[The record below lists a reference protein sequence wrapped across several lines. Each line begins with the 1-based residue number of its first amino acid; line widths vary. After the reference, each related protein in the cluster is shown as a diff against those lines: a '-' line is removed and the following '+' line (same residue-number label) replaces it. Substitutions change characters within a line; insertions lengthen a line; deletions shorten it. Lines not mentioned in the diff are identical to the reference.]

1 MNSLHVI
8 FGTGP
13 AGSTLAEE
21 LLAQGQQ
28 VRCIN
33 RSGKANLP
41 AAVEL
46 VAGDLLNHGQVR
58 ELCQGAKVIYHCANV
73 HYAEQ
78 TKIMPEFQQAI
89 MQAAAAT
96 SARLV
101 VLDTLYVYG
110 SSQGR
115 PMTETTPFAPHTRKG
130 RMRAELVETYLAA
143 HQAGTL
149 EVTLGRAADFFGP
162 RVLNSTLGD
171 RVFPQLLQH
180 KSAQL
185 LGNID
190 LPHSF
195 SYIGDVAR
203 GLAVLGQHQAAL
215 GQAWHLPVMP
225 PLTQRAMLQT
235 IGNLLGYPVRS
246 IALPKMAIRAFGL
259 MDSFMREFVEMFY
272 QYTEPQI
279 VDAQA
284 IEREL
289 GLAATPL
296 NQALQATINWYRG
309 QANQQKAAA

>member
-1 MNSLHVI
+1 MSSLQVI

-21 LLAQGQQ
+21 LISQGQR

-33 RSGKANLP
+33 RSGKADLP
-41 AAVEL
+41 AAVEV
-46 VAGDLLNHGQVR
+46 VAGDLLNQGQVN
-58 ELCQGAKVIYHCANV
+58 ELCQGAKVVYHCANV

-78 TKIMPEFQQAI
+78 TKIMPQFQQTI
-89 MQAAAAT
+89 MQASAAAG
-96 SARLV
+96 ARLV

-115 PMTETTPFAPHTRKG
+115 PMTEATPFAPHTRKG
-130 RMRAELVETYLAA
+130 RMRADLVETYLAA
-143 HQAGTL
+143 HRAGTL

-162 RVLNSTLGD
+162 RVLNSSLGD
-171 RVFPQLLQH
+171 RVFPMLLQH
-180 KSAQL
+180 KPAQL

-203 GLAVLGQHQAAL
+203 GLALLGQHPAAL

-225 PLTQRAMLQT
+225 ALTQRAMLQT
-235 IGNLLGYPVRS
+235 IGTLLDYPVRS
-246 IALPKMAIRAFGL
+246 IALPKMAIQAFGL

-284 IEREL
+284 IERQL

-296 NQALQATINWYRG
+296 EQALQTTINWYRG
-309 QANQQKAAA
+309 QNQQKAAA

>member
-1 MNSLHVI
+1 MSSLHVI

-13 AGSTLAEE
+13 AGSSLAEE
-21 LLAQGQQ
+21 LLRQGQQ
-28 VRCIN
+28 VRCVN
-33 RSGKANLP
+33 RSGKADLP
-41 AAVEL
+41 AAVEV
-46 VAGDLLNHGQVR
+46 VAGDLLHQAQIN
-58 ELCQGAKVIYHCANV
+58 ELCQGANVVYHCANV

-78 TKIMPEFQQAI
+78 TKIMPQFQQTI
-89 MQAAAAT
+89 MQATAAVG
-96 SARLV
+96 ARLV

-115 PMTETTPFAPHTRKG
+115 PLTEATPFAPHTRKG

-149 EVTLGRAADFFGP
+149 EVAIGRAADFFGP
-162 RVLNSTLGD
+162 RVLNSSLGN
-171 RVFPQLLQH
+171 RVFPMLLQH
-180 KSAQL
+180 KPAQL

-203 GLAVLGQHQAAL
+203 GLALLGQHPAAV

-235 IGNLLGYPVRS
+235 IGQLLGYPVRS

-289 GLAATPL
+289 GVAATPL
-296 NQALQATINWYRG
+296 AQALQATIAWYRG
-309 QANQQKAAA
+309 HQTKQKAAA